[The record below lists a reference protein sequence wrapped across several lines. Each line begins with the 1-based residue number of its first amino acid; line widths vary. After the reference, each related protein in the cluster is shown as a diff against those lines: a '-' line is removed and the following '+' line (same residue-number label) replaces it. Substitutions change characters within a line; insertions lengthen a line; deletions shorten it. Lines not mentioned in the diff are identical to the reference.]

1 MKFRNVSSI
10 KRIKYIESNNFVN
23 GSNTRNKE
31 NLSNR
36 GLVK

>member
-1 MKFRNVSSI
+1 MKFRNVSS
-10 KRIKYIESNNFVN
+10 IKYIESNNFVN